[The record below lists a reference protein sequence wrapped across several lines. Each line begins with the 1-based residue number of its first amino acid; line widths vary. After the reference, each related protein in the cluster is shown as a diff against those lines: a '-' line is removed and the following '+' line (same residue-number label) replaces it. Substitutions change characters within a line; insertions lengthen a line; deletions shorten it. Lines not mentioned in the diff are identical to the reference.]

1 MESPLRRHD
10 SICKTENQ
18 LDEDAQNI
26 ALCYI
31 HSSQIFPQIEEV
43 YLEKVTETT
52 HIYGSMKL
60 VIKQR
65 TRDTCDS
72 FDVVNHSGITY
83 IYAREYIQFQHEF
96 ECCSY

>member
-1 MESPLRRHD
+1 MESPLRKHD

-43 YLEKVTETT
+43 WESISPSN
-52 HIYGSMKL
+52 IYRESQ
-60 VIKQR
+60 KQLISLR
-65 TRDTCDS
+65 
-72 FDVVNHSGITY
+72 F
-83 IYAREYIQFQHEF
+83 HEIGDKTANSRYMRF
-96 ECCSY
+96 F